1 MRISVL
7 YSTLIALGLSPV
19 HVLAADTLSTNGI
32 STCLTGAEIQVQK
45 LAVTYTRSTRVVVFD
60 AAGTNEKTQNVTASL
75 SVYAYGNEIYSKSFD
90 PCGSETYVEGLC
102 PVPSGGFQ
110 ATGSQ
115 QIPESFASQIPAI
128 AFAIPDLDGQVK
140 LELKSRD
147 DSHEVAC
154 IETQLSNGKSA
165 QMPSVTYAA
174 AGVAGAALAMSG
186 LSMIGAAGHP
196 GAASSSPGFGD
207 VMGWFHSMATNGM
220 LSVNYPAVYR
230 SFTKNFAFSTGLI
243 PWGQMQQSID
253 SFRKSTG
260 GNLTENSYE
269 FLRNATL
276 EFSNGSSTDTSSKV
290 KRGFNL
296 ITGTTNLII
305 RDVSTSYSA
314 NSTSGDEASDNTVKK
329 VVSGIEAWAEQL
341 TIPQAN
347 IFMTCLLIFA
357 IVIAAITVGIL
368 LLKVILE
375 LWALYGS
382 FPAKLTNF
390 RKDYWGLLART
401 ITNLILL
408 LYGIWVL
415 YCVYQLTGGDSW
427 AAKVLAVVTLV
438 IFTGVLI
445 FFGLRIWYVARKYKA
460 SQGDA
465 SGLYEDTETWR
476 KYSLFYD
483 NYKKDYWWLFVPAIV
498 YMFVKGVIIAAG
510 NGHGLIQS
518 AGQLIVEA
526 LMLALLLWYRPYVA
540 KSSQWINLSI
550 QVVRV
555 LSVACVLIFVEELG
569 LSQTT
574 KTVTGIVL
582 IVVQS
587 ALTGILAILIA
598 ANAIILCVRE
608 NPHAKR
614 RREAKKMNR
623 DIDDLTPLDARE
635 SLLMENPPRKEYTEM
650 SKFNFTGPYEPYRDH
665 YDPKSRSSPTGST
678 ENLVDPPGYHE
689 SQHGRSLSRESR
701 HTRDS
706 RGSPDGRKPTVPGY
720 GFAY

>member
-1 MRISVL
+1 MRVSISEL
-7 YSTLIALGLSPV
+7 TLIALGLCSV

-45 LAVTYTRSTRVVVFD
+45 LDVTYTRSTRVVVFD
-60 AAGTNEKTQNVTASL
+60 VAGKNEKKQNVTASL

-90 PCGSETYVEGLC
+90 PCGSENYVEELC
-102 PVPSGGFQ
+102 PVPSGVFQ

-140 LELKSRD
+140 LELKSKD
-147 DSHEVAC
+147 DVHKVAC

-186 LSMIGAAGHP
+186 LSIIGAAGHP
-196 GAASSSPGFGD
+196 GAVSSSPGFGD

-220 LSVNYPAVYR
+220 LSVSYPAVYR

-253 SFRKSTG
+253 NFRKSTG
-260 GNLTENSYE
+260 GNLTENSYD

-276 EFSNGSSTDTSSKV
+276 EFSNSSSTDTNSKV
-290 KRGFNL
+290 KRG
-296 ITGTTNLII
+296 
-305 RDVSTSYSA
+305 A
-314 NSTSGDEASDNTVKK
+314 NSTSGDDASDDTVKK

-438 IFTGVLI
+438 IFTGVLL

-510 NGHGLIQS
+510 NGHGLVQS

-540 KSSQWINLSI
+540 KSSQWINISI
-550 QVVRV
+550 QIVRV

-623 DIDDLTPLDARE
+623 DMDDLTPLDARE

-665 YDPKSRSSPTGST
+665 YDPKSRSSSTGST
-678 ENLVDPPGYHE
+678 DRLVDPPGYHE

-706 RGSPDGRKPTVPGY
+706 RGSPDGRKPTAPGY